1 LEDKAIRTQ
10 GPSQGRG
17 YSPPNVSYLRDLK
30 GYFIVFLGSS
40 GGDHLEIFQG
50 IYDQQEAGSKSEAY
64 AHGADDQQE
73 AGCESEAFAEADL
86 EMAAKG
92 TFHRSS
98 WHLLKQ
104 DI

>member
-1 LEDKAIRTQ
+1 MEDKAIRTQ

-17 YSPPNVSYLRDLK
+17 YSP
-30 GYFIVFLGSS
+30 FLGSS

-86 EMAAKG
+86 EMAAKA